1 MKKSILVLTAAVGI
15 FATSCQNFKKGDGG
29 LEYKIVKDEGAV
41 KAADGD
47 HLFVDMIVKS
57 DRNDSLVQ
65 STYDIGLP
73 QYVNIVPD
81 TIPGNYKGSYS
92 SMFKYLGEG
101 DSAVFRLNLDTMAAK
116 SGQPKLPI
124 ADKYLTFTIKVRK
137 HFKKAELPDSI
148 AHVELDKYYK
158 ELIGNLE
165 KAEAG
170 KIENYIKSNKL
181 EPKKTASGL
190 QYVITTEGKG
200 AKPAVG
206 DTVKVNYV
214 GKLTHGKVFDTSIKE
229 EADKAKLPVNP
240 MRTYEPIKFA
250 LGVDPVIPAWVEG
263 LQLLNKGGKATL
275 IIPSN
280 LAYGSNG
287 APQGGIPPYAP
298 LIFDVELVDIIK
310 GTAPKADTTIATA
323 PVAPTT
329 K

>member
-1 MKKSILVLTAAVGI
+1 MKKSIFLLAAAVGL
-15 FATSCQNFKKGDGG
+15 FATSCQNFKKAEGG

-41 KAADGD
+41 KATDGD
-47 HLFVDMIVKS
+47 HLFVDMIVTS
-57 DRNDSLVQ
+57 DRNDSLIQ

-73 QYVNIVPD
+73 QYVNVVPD

-124 ADKYLTFTIKVRK
+124 GDKFLTFTIKVRK

-148 AHVELDKYYK
+148 AHVELDKYYR
-158 ELIGNLE
+158 ELIANLE

-170 KIENYIKSNKL
+170 KIESYVKDNKL
-181 EPKKTASGL
+181 EPKKTASDL
-190 QYVITTEGKG
+190 QYVIKEEGKG
-200 AKPAVG
+200 AKPAIG

-240 MRTYEPIKFA
+240 MRTFEPIKFT

-263 LQLLNKGGKATL
+263 LQLLSKGGKATL
-275 IIPSN
+275 IIPSK

-287 APQGGIPPYAP
+287 QPQGGIPPYAP

-310 GTAPKADTTIATA
+310 GTAPKADSTATPA
-323 PVAPTT
+323 PAPTR
-329 K
+329 

>member
-1 MKKSILVLTAAVGI
+1 MKKSIFVLAAAVGL

-29 LEYKIVKDEGAV
+29 LEYKIVKDEAAV

-47 HLFVDMIVKS
+47 HLFVDMIVTS
-57 DRNDSLVQ
+57 DRNDSLIQ
-65 STYDIGLP
+65 STYDLGLP
-73 QYVNIVPD
+73 QYVNIVSD

-124 ADKYLTFTIKVRK
+124 ADKFLTFTIKVKK

-158 ELIGNLE
+158 ELIANLE

-170 KIENYIKSNKL
+170 KLESYVKDNKL
-181 EPKKTASGL
+181 EPKKTDSDL
-190 QYVITTEGKG
+190 QYVITEEGTG
-200 AKPAVG
+200 AKPVVG

-240 MRTYEPIKFA
+240 MRTFEPIKFA
-250 LGVDPVIPAWVEG
+250 LGVDPVIPAWTEG

-275 IIPSN
+275 IIPSK

-287 APQGGIPPYAP
+287 APQGGIPPFAP
-298 LIFDVELVDIIK
+298 LVFEVELVDVIK
-310 GTAPKADTTIATA
+310 GTAPTADSTTA
-323 PVAPTT
+323 PAPVN
-329 K
+329 